1 MKKDFVISNPEGLH
15 ARPATLLVSKA
26 NQFKSKITLTFDSET
41 VDLKSIMGVLSLG
54 VQRGS
59 LVTITTEGEDGTE
72 AMEAISLVIAE
83 NNLR

>member
-1 MKKDFVISNPEGLH
+1 MKKDFVISNSEGLH

-26 NQFKSKITLTFDSET
+26 NQFKSKIMLTLNNET

-59 LVTITTEGEDGTE
+59 LVTITTEGEDSAE
-72 AMEAISLVIAE
+72 AMEAISIIIAE